1 MNAQERTE
9 QELRIQ
15 NAAFWL
21 KQQEKEFPDWYD
33 AGEPVFKLLAAYA
46 KFREQYRA
54 SSLPQATPPPKPKP
68 NWLHDIDEKAGI
80 DQPQATPQ
88 DAQAELTEAIHR
100 VGERY
105 NWDMK
110 AIIDAMREGYAEN
123 RKAALKEATK

>member
-54 SSLPQATPPPKPKP
+54 SSLPQATPQDEQ
-68 NWLHDIDEKAGI
+68 WLEFNVKNMCSLCG
-80 DQPQATPQ
+80 Q
-88 DAQAELTEAIHR
+88 
-100 VGERY
+100 VG
-105 NWDMK
+105 
-110 AIIDAMREGYAEN
+110 IIDTRGIKTPANFECGGLHYCICPNGRTL
-123 RKAALKEATK
+123 KAHNAPKEEWLKQAAPKGA